1 MRWWESSWD
10 YNPELYD
17 RVSVISDRTVLELLF
32 LSLLDFLDFSLIC
45 WCPSIWLLIWA
56 SYSITLFNELSP
68 AQHMLVNCT
77 NFVPICVID
86 LTLSLPIFLFINKTE
101 TQDPIIVCLDLS
113 LQVLLGLVAI
123 PRGVF
128 LICWF
133 SLSALFT
140 EVGIIFR

>member
-101 TQDPIIVCLDLS
+101 TQDPIIVLPWFISSGPTWVSCYPS
-113 LQVLLGLVAI
+113 RSISYLLIFTVCFVY
-123 PRGVF
+123 RGWDYF
-128 LICWF
+128 
-133 SLSALFT
+133 
-140 EVGIIFR
+140 